1 MDASFTKQASDAKQ
15 FKPGIDQIYLK
26 HSPGF
31 LDSLVS
37 SMSRRCQTCVNANG
51 DNTRY

>member
-26 HSPGF
+26 HSPGINKNPAIHKNIGPHE
-31 LDSLVS
+31 LK
-37 SMSRRCQTCVNANG
+37 
-51 DNTRY
+51 